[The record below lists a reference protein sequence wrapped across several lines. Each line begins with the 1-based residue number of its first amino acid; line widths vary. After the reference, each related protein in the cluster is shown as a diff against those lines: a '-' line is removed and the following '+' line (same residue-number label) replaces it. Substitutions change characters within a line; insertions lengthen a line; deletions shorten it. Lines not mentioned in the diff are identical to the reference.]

1 MLKNWILTFMP
12 AKKIFSSCKDL
23 KNDVEHFVR

>member
-12 AKKIFSSCKDL
+12 AKKVCSGCKDL
-23 KNDVEHFVR
+23 KNDVERFAQ